1 MLDFS
6 FRGKSATIPW
16 GCSSSHGE
24 SHVWKNRDL
33 QSSANNRSEPSWG
46 VGGPVSANISMATS
60 KEIPNQN
67 HTANPLLKSWTTKTE
82 IKFILSQFLSVSH
95 ADIYMI
101 QMLRIIK
108 YNKLVMFQI
117 FAFFFFVFEE
127 NDSVFCHWGLNT
139 ISNQLYSC
147 SPME

>member
-16 GCSSSHGE
+16 GCSNSHGE

-33 QSSANNRSEPSWG
+33 QSSTNNRSEPSWG

-67 HTANPLLKSWTTKTE
+67 HTANPFLKSWTTKTE
-82 IKFILSQFLSVSH
+82 IKFIFSQFLSVSH
-95 ADIYMI
+95 SDIYMI
-101 QMLRIIK
+101 QMLRIRIFK

-117 FAFFFFVFEE
+117 FACSFF
-127 NDSVFCHWGLNT
+127 
-139 ISNQLYSC
+139 LYLKR
-147 SPME
+147 MTVTEV